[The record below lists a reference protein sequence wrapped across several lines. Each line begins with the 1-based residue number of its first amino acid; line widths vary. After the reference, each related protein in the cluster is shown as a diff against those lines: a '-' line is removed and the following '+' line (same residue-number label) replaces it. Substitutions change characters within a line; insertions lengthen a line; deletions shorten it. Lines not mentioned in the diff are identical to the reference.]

1 MVDKVKSLEDLQSI
15 AEAMRRQGK
24 RLVFTNGCFDLLHV
38 GHIRYLQAA
47 RELGDALV
55 VGLNSDASVR
65 AIKGPS
71 RPLVPETERAEVLA
85 ALGCVDYVV
94 IFAEPTAER
103 VVAVLQPDIYV
114 KGGDYKATDQ
124 QSEQPDKKAAESGQR
139 ATAAAA
145 LKIAP
150 EMRVVQQYGG
160 KVVVVPYS
168 SGYSTTV
175 LIENILQT
183 YGRG

>member
-1 MVDKVKSLEDLQSI
+1 
-15 AEAMRRQGK
+15 MRQARQ

-47 RELGDALV
+47 RELGDALLL
-55 VGLNSDASVR
+55 GLNSDSSVR

-71 RPLVPETERAEVLA
+71 RPLVPQAERAEVLA
-85 ALGCVDYVV
+85 ALQCVDFVV
-94 IFAEPTAER
+94 IFDEPTAENL
-103 VVAVLQPDIYV
+103 VEALQPDIYV
-114 KGGDYKATDQ
+114 KGGDYKATAA
-124 QSEQPDKKAAESGQR
+124 QPVDAAQPGGE
-139 ATAAAA
+139 APA

-160 KVVVVPYS
+160 EIVVLPYS
-168 SGYSTTV
+168 SGHSTTF

-183 YGRG
+183 YGR